1 MFMQKGGA
9 AFPDLSGDGKVT
21 RKDVLMGRGVIPQN
35 KNQGGLMRHDERTI
49 RNVDDEIYR
58 IAPRTHGS
66 GAGRI
71 DAREEYARDL
81 REKDYLRAQMNR
93 LANGGQPMP
102 MMDPAMMPPP
112 MLPAPGP
119 APEAQVQVAE
129 NAAAQQGEAL
139 GQEYLDEMMTGI
151 DTADS
156 TEELIDAMRGD
167 DRTLQERYD
176 ELANFV
182 GERDASATP
191 ESVLTLVQPTIMMTE
206 QGAMDSG
213 IGELMQGISGEVD
226 METEMGVPT
235 PMGQGIG
242 ELMMSQ
248 SVEEVIPEMNA
259 GGPVRMQDGGV
270 PPNFSNIA
278 DMIQGLGTPSTEDQ
292 FSNMVDE
299 RLPVYQRLL
308 GDTDQTKRDLQSK
321 VYFDIAQAGLNLA
334 SGTDPRTGQSMAGK
348 PLASQFASVAQPVAA
363 SAAQQAGQLRNVE
376 RAAAMGALQS
386 AESAESA
393 RLNAERQS
401 QLALFGGGL
410 SGIATAQDIE
420 GRSRLLGEDIAGR
433 SRLQTERDLAAMK
446 RQKSQEEYGMSLQNA
461 QNDAN
466 LILQDEGN
474 IDALERAAQ
483 NFDYDGQLLNQRGEI
498 STEFLEN
505 EQAQQLLIQSV
516 QNEDDREAVREQI
529 QATKSLQILINEAGM
544 LRLQTQLDAAAT
556 EAGLDRTHNIIMQQD
571 RVAENARQFD
581 VDQTRLTDTFLRQ
594 LGLDRTAL
602 ESIDRYRKFQSN
614 EAERQRLATVGGEGT
629 GFFQKGILSPLG
641 ILPILN
647 DLGEDSALRQNQEA
661 MDNLNIAKR
670 SGQELAIEQFDYM
683 RQVQNNAR
691 FLETQQQAAN
701 QQLAER
707 KMSLQEFQAIT
718 KAIQDQ
724 QRDLTSIF
732 GNSYEGTVRGLLS
745 DQNTLTD
752 YGAGTLD
759 PSTTNVIDQA
769 ILVLQEPRS
778 VYDSS
783 TGLTTTQQ
791 TELPRA
797 VKDALFQRTYNSLPL
812 PDEGGTG
819 FNFPNPLNPLIN
831 DITNL
836 VSPTNFQSGGEVSE
850 RQQQAMERLNRFLG
864 NRDPSLSEPAELPGR
879 IVDETI
885 DFEATTG
892 LPTGFSN
899 IANTVSDTFRDVTGL
914 GPGPLFPDVERGG
927 EQLRAVANM
936 TQRFIRDSVAGRP
949 FAVEIEAMAEEI
961 AQPGAFR
968 MDERNLVKLQTMRSQ
983 LLEIGDMAQE
993 ILKSPQAFDQKSVIS
1008 AREDLQQLS
1017 PLVDNYNKIIKSY
1030 EIGLGKEDKPDPS
1043 MFERG
1048 LGNAQGNAAQG
1059 DVGQA
1064 LLPSRMLPLPGRE
1077 DRSFEE
1083 GSLRSAILANQ
1094 GGPINR
1100 RRS

>member
-1 MFMQKGGA
+1 
-9 AFPDLSGDGKVT
+9 
-21 RKDVLMGRGVIPQN
+21 
-35 KNQGGLMRHDERTI
+35 MRHDERTI

-259 GGPVRMQDGGV
+259 GGPVQRFAPGGQV
-270 PPNFSNIA
+270 TGPNFSNIA

-308 GDTDQTKRDLQSK
+308 GDTDQTQRDLQSK
-321 VYFDIAQAGLNLA
+321 LYFDIAQAGLNLA
-334 SGTDPRTGQSMAGK
+334 SGTDPNTGQSMAGR
-348 PLASQFASVAQPVAA
+348 PLASQLASAAQPVAA

-393 RLNAERQS
+393 RINAERQA

-410 SGIATAQDIE
+410 EGLSQDRDFL
-420 GRSRLLGEDIAGR
+420 GRSNLLGQQILGESA
-433 SRLQTERDLAAMK
+433 LQTQRDLAAMK

-483 NFDYDGQLLNQRGEI
+483 NFDYEGQLLNQRGEI

-505 EQAQQLLIQSV
+505 EQAQQLLIQSI
-516 QNEDDREAVREQI
+516 QNVDDRNAAREMI
-529 QATKSLQILINEAGM
+529 EATKSLQILDNEAGM

-571 RVAENARQFD
+571 RISENARQFD

-745 DQNTLTD
+745 DQNTLND
-752 YGAGTLD
+752 YAAGTLD

-778 VYDSS
+778 VYDPN
-783 TGLTTTQQ
+783 TGLSTTQQ
-791 TELPRA
+791 TDLPRA
-797 VKDALFQRTYNSLPL
+797 VKDALFKRTYNNLPL

-1048 LGNAQGNAAQG
+1048 LGNAQGNAAG
-1059 DVGQA
+1059 YAGGSIMG
-1064 LLPSRMLPLPGRE
+1064 PPPG
-1077 DRSFEE
+1077 FEE
-1083 GSLRSAILANQ
+1083 KNMTFLGYDTGVPNSAILANQ